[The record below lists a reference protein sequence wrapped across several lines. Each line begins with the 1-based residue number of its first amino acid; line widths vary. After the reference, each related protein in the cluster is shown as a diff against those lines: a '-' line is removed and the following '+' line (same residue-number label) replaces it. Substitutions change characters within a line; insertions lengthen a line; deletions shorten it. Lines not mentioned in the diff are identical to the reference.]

1 MHVIKRNGET
11 EHVAFDKISERLR
24 RVILE
29 SQDDSI
35 DVGAITHEVVKN
47 MGDGMRTR
55 EIDNLLCNVL
65 ISREIED
72 PLYGHLAAR
81 ILVSGMHKETKE
93 SVTDTWLETPEAREV
108 LSEQFRDFVSTHAA
122 RLQAMLAFER
132 DYELPYFGL
141 KTMLTLYSLQSSNG
155 SHQKQPIERP
165 QHVFMRVA
173 IVTSGFDIDRVH
185 AVYDAMSQKRMTFG
199 SPTMFNAG
207 FTQQQLASCYLLS
220 MDDSID
226 SIFTTFFNCAKI
238 SKYGG
243 GLGVSISSVRGKGAR
258 ISSNGG
264 TTDGIIPMC
273 RVLNAITSY
282 INQSGRR
289 KGSCAVYLDPSH
301 PDIEDFLNLRL
312 PQAADEDMRCRDLF
326 LAMWIPD
333 LFFKRVRDKGHWSL
347 FDPDSCKQLQD
358 VFGEAY
364 EQEYE
369 RLEAEGKA
377 VKTLPA
383 ETLFKQMIRSQIES
397 GMPYMLSR
405 DAVNIKSM
413 QQNIGTVR
421 GSNLCAEIVEYN
433 RPSTL
438 PNDPNGEIAVCNLS
452 SIALPAFYDKESG
465 TYDFEGLMQT
475 TRVAVRCLNNVID
488 LNYYPV
494 EESRRSN
501 LTHRPIGLGV
511 QGLYDTLVDLGIPFD
526 SAQGVSFSRLVAM
539 VMYYAAVD
547 ESANMAIDTCEPY
560 ATFQGSPYSFGLL
573 NYDLW
578 ADDGNDGERP
588 DFQPTFRKQSV
599 PALDWNALKMK
610 VQLHGLRNSL
620 LMAQMPTATSSSI
633 FGNTESVEAPASF
646 ILVRR
651 MLGGEYT
658 VVNTRLVETLKARGL
673 WTEAMRRVILSENG
687 SIQNIAG
694 IPADI
699 RRLFRTAFDMK
710 QRWVIDHARARAPY
724 ICQTQSTNLFFEKA
738 TFKKLYKSHMYA
750 WKSGLK
756 TLSYYIRSRPAA
768 DPLKITVTPEVSTFS
783 AMTSSTTT
791 TQQQKA
797 DDDDDVTSCMNC
809 SA

>member
-1 MHVIKRNGET
+1 MHVIKRDGTIEN
-11 EHVAFDKISERLR
+11 VAFDKISERLR
-24 RVILE
+24 RVISE
-29 SQDDSI
+29 SQKQDDEI
-35 DVGAITHEVVKN
+35 DIGSITHEVVKN
-47 MGDGMRTR
+47 MAHGMLTR

-72 PLYGHLAAR
+72 PRYGHLAKR
-81 ILVSGMHKETKE
+81 ILVSGMHKETRE
-93 SVTDTWLETPEAREV
+93 SVVETWVETRECQEV
-108 LSEQFRDFVSTHAA
+108 LSDQFREFVGTHAT
-122 RLQAMLAFER
+122 RLHTMLVFDR
-132 DYELPYFGL
+132 DYDLPYFGL
-141 KTMLTLYSLQSSNG
+141 RTMLGLYSLQYSNK
-155 SHQKQPIERP
+155 KQPIERP
-165 QHVFMRVA
+165 QHVFLRVA
-173 IVTSGFDIDRVH
+173 IVTSGFDIERVQ
-185 AVYDAMSQKRMTFG
+185 AVYDAMSLKRMTFG

-243 GLGVSISSVRGKGAR
+243 GLGVSISSIRGKGAR

-333 LFFKRVRDKGHWSL
+333 LFFKRVHNKGHWSL

-364 EQEYE
+364 EHEYE

-377 VKTLPA
+377 IKTIPA
-383 ETLFKQMIRSQIES
+383 ESLFKQMIRSQIES

-413 QQNIGTVR
+413 QQNLGTVK
-421 GSNLCAEIVEYN
+421 GSNLCAEIVEYT

-452 SIALPAFYDKESG
+452 SIALPAFYDKQSG

-494 EESRRSN
+494 EEARRSN

-511 QGLYDTLVDLGIPFD
+511 QGLYDTLVDLDIPFD

-539 VMYYAAVD
+539 VMYYAALD
-547 ESANMAIDTCEPY
+547 ESANMAIDACEPY
-560 ATFQGSPYSFGLL
+560 ATFQGSPYSFGML

-578 ADDGNDGERP
+578 ADERA
-588 DFQPTFRKQSV
+588 DSQPTFRKQSM

-610 VQLHGLRNSL
+610 VQLHGVRNSL

-658 VVNTRLVETLKARGL
+658 VVNTRLVNTLKERGL
-673 WTEAMRRVILSENG
+673 WTDAMRRVILRENG
-687 SIQNIAG
+687 SIQNIAS

-768 DPLKITVTPEVSTFS
+768 DPMKITVTPEASTFS

-791 TQQQKA
+791 TQQQKP
-797 DDDDDVTSCMNC
+797 DDEDDVTSCMNC